1 MNQREVKMVRKYTEE
16 LIILQDAITQIKK
29 IKTEIQVKNQR
40 LNKELDLAEHRLLDE
55 YFQKTNQGSIKKKP
69 IS

>member
-1 MNQREVKMVRKYTEE
+1 MVRKYTEE